1 MADRPV
7 EDIYTALD
15 EQTMVVHGTE
25 AAALTLPGP
34 ASRHAAAVLDQRK
47 LLASSIDHLHKS
59 PASVGAQQPLASGG
73 PQPVVRQLLLA
84 VALGLADG
92 GEGSA
97 P

>member
-7 EDIYTALD
+7 EGIRTALD
-15 EQTMVVHGTE
+15 EQTVVVHGTE

-47 LLASSIDHLHKS
+47 LLASGRDRLHRG
-59 PASVGAQQPLASGG
+59 PASVGAQQPLAPGG

-84 VALGLADG
+84 VALNFADG